1 LHSDWELARAR
12 GCTTNITYN
21 PIYLVNP
28 TFGLNFNSLN
38 KISYVTKA
46 SPKKSG
52 GFVGTLPLV
61 ARPPFFFKGGGSAGV
76 GGFIM
81 QKQVR
86 SNNPPFIP
94 PSPRGTSS
102 RVLTF
107 FKGGVHTTILE
118 SSALQSTFNMRRK
131 VGLYFKNR

>member
-1 LHSDWELARAR
+1 MARAR
-12 GCTTNITYN
+12 GCSTNITYN

-61 ARPPFFFKGGGSAGV
+61 ARPPFFLKEVAPQESEDSLCKNKSDQTIPLLFPLRQGGQAAA
-76 GGFIM
+76 
-81 QKQVR
+81 
-86 SNNPPFIP
+86 
-94 PSPRGTSS
+94 SS
-102 RVLTF
+102 LFLKEVYTQLF
-107 FKGGVHTTILE
+107 
-118 SSALQSTFNMRRK
+118 
-131 VGLYFKNR
+131 